1 MVRRG
6 AGGING
12 EIMTALDQLE
22 RERGISKE
30 DLIEAMEAALLSA
43 YRAKDNEML
52 EYTTET
58 GNKPSPPS
66 SLSQVKDPERYLSW

>member
-43 YRAKDNEML
+43 IVSTLGQQRML
-52 EYTTET
+52 EYNSTGRLET
-58 GNKPSPPS
+58 LGSSPA
-66 SLSQVKDPERYLSW
+66 VKLYRK